1 MELYLLRHG
10 VAVQRGTPG
19 YKNDRLRP
27 LTPDGRRRLAA
38 IAVGMKRL
46 GVSFDVI
53 FSSPLVRARET
64 AELIARGLGL
74 DRHVTTSPLLAPD
87 ADTGRLLA
95 EVETMLSRTSAR
107 VLLVGHEPDLSR
119 LASVLVFGE
128 EGGMIKLRKG
138 GLLKLTA
145 AEWRQGRR
153 ARLEFLLSPEHL
165 QSLGTTTKSDVK
177 PERDV

>member
-1 MELYLLRHG
+1 MDLFLLRHG
-10 VAVQRGTPG
+10 VAVQRGAPG

-38 IAVGMKRL
+38 VARGIQRL

-74 DRHVTTSPLLAPD
+74 DRHVATSPLLAPD
-87 ADTGRLLA
+87 ADTGRLLV

-138 GLLKLTA
+138 GLMKLTA
-145 AEWRQGRR
+145 DMWRRGRR
-153 ARLEFLLSPEHL
+153 ARLEFLMTPEQL
-165 QSLGTTTKSDVK
+165 QSLGATTSKDDE
-177 PERDV
+177 ERSS

>member
-1 MELYLLRHG
+1 MDLYLLRHG

-27 LTPDGRRRLAA
+27 LTPDGRRRLD
-38 IAVGMKRL
+38 AVARGIKRL

-74 DRHVTTSPLLAPD
+74 DRHVSTSPHLAPD
-87 ADTGRLLA
+87 ADTGRLLV
-95 EVETMLSRTSAR
+95 EVETMLSRTSAS

-138 GLLKLTA
+138 GLVKLTA
-145 AEWRQGRR
+145 AEWRRGRR
-153 ARLEFLLSPEHL
+153 ARLEALLTPEQL
-165 QSLGTTTKSDVK
+165 QRLGAVTTTDDEK
-177 PERDV
+177 E